1 MIAQNLIS
9 QDIIPLDINETGNSA
24 LNKMT
29 EYGVRHLPVIK
40 EGMYQGMVAEHEI
53 MDMPM
58 LEDPISELYMGESRL
73 SAYKF
78 DHFFDVVKKM
88 STNSISLL
96 PVVDDTNLYIGLIT
110 KKNILKYLA
119 NINAF
124 KDPGGVIILELNVV
138 DYSMVQVA
146 QIVESNDAKILGAY
160 LDIPGTSKKM
170 TLTLKIDKLELDTIL
185 ATFERFDYEIKASY
199 REDLSEDYLQDRLD
213 SFFKYLNIW

>member
-213 SFFKYLNIW
+213 SFFKYLNI

>member
-29 EYGVRHLPVIK
+29 EFGVRHLPVIK
-40 EGMYQGMVAEHEI
+40 EGMYQGIVAEHEI
-53 MDMPM
+53 MDMLM
-58 LEDPISELYMGESRL
+58 LEDPISALYMGESRL
-73 SAYKF
+73 SAHQF

-96 PVVDDTNLYIGLIT
+96 PVIDDAGAYIGLIT
-110 KKNILKYLA
+110 KKNILKFLA

-124 KDPGGVIILELNVV
+124 KDPGGVIILEMNTI
-138 DYSMVQVA
+138 DYSMEKVA
-146 QIVESNDAKILGAY
+146 RIVESNDAKILGAY
-160 LDIPGTSKKM
+160 MDIPGTSKKM

-185 ATFERFDYEIKASY
+185 ATFERFDYEVKASY
-199 REDLSEDYLQDRLD
+199 REDLSEDYLQDRFE
-213 SFFKYLNIW
+213 SFLKYLDI